1 MILADDNF
9 ATIIVAVE
17 EGRKVFSN
25 IQKTIQYLLS
35 ANTAE
40 VLTIFLSTLFGW
52 DVLQPVHLLWINLV
66 TDTFPAI
73 ALGVEPAEPGVMNH
87 KPRGRK
93 ASFFSGGVLS
103 SIIYQGVLQA
113 AIVMSVY
120 GLAIAYPVHVG
131 DNHAIH
137 ADALTMAFAT
147 LGLIQLFHAYNVK
160 SVYQSILTVGPFK
173 SKTFNWSI
181 LVSFILLMATIVVE
195 PLEGI
200 FHVTKL
206 DLSQWAIVLAG
217 SFSMILIVEIVK
229 FVQRKLGLDKN
240 AI

>member
-1 MILADDNF
+1 MITLRLSLLQLKKDVRSSQTF
-9 ATIIVAVE
+9 K
-17 EGRKVFSN
+17 RLFSTYFLP
-25 IQKTIQYLLS
+25 ILLKL
-35 ANTAE
+35 
-40 VLTIFLSTLFGW
+40 LTIFLSTLFGW

-73 ALGVEPAEPGVMNH
+73 ALGVEPAEPGVMTH

-113 AIVMSVY
+113 ALVMSVY
-120 GLAIAYPVHVG
+120 GFAIAYPVHVG

-181 LVSFILLMATIVVE
+181 LGILHPSHGNNRRRTA
-195 PLEGI
+195 
-200 FHVTKL
+200 
-206 DLSQWAIVLAG
+206 
-217 SFSMILIVEIVK
+217 
-229 FVQRKLGLDKN
+229 
-240 AI
+240 

>member
-1 MILADDNF
+1 
-9 ATIIVAVE
+9 
-17 EGRKVFSN
+17 
-25 IQKTIQYLLS
+25 
-35 ANTAE
+35 
-40 VLTIFLSTLFGW
+40 
-52 DVLQPVHLLWINLV
+52 
-66 TDTFPAI
+66 
-73 ALGVEPAEPGVMNH
+73 
-87 KPRGRK
+87 
-93 ASFFSGGVLS
+93 LS

-206 DLSQWAIVLAG
+206 DLSQWGIVIGG
-217 SFSMILIVEIVK
+217 SFSMIIIVEIVK
-229 FVQRKLGLDKN
+229 FIQRKLGFDKN

>member
-1 MILADDNF
+1 MDL
-9 ATIIVAVE
+9 
-17 EGRKVFSN
+17 
-25 IQKTIQYLLS
+25 
-35 ANTAE
+35 
-40 VLTIFLSTLFGW
+40 
-52 DVLQPVHLLWINLV
+52 P
-66 TDTFPAI
+66 
-73 ALGVEPAEPGVMNH
+73 
-87 KPRGRK
+87 
-93 ASFFSGGVLS
+93 FF
-103 SIIYQGVLQA
+103 
-113 AIVMSVY
+113 
-120 GLAIAYPVHVG
+120 YPVHVG

-206 DLSQWAIVLAG
+206 DLSQWGIVMGG
-217 SFSMILIVEIVK
+217 SFSMIIIVEIVK
-229 FVQRKLGLDKN
+229 FVQRKLGFDKECDLKKSSSDGFLLQLRKGLAVIGFY
-240 AI
+240 AIIAII

>member
-1 MILADDNF
+1 M
-9 ATIIVAVE
+9 
-17 EGRKVFSN
+17 
-25 IQKTIQYLLS
+25 
-35 ANTAE
+35 
-40 VLTIFLSTLFGW
+40 
-52 DVLQPVHLLWINLV
+52 
-66 TDTFPAI
+66 
-73 ALGVEPAEPGVMNH
+73 
-87 KPRGRK
+87 
-93 ASFFSGGVLS
+93 S
-103 SIIYQGVLQA
+103 SIIYQGVLQGA
-113 AIVMSVY
+113 LVLTVY
-120 GLAIAYPVHVG
+120 GLALAYPVHVG
-131 DNHAIH
+131 DNQAIH

>member
-1 MILADDNF
+1 MD
-9 ATIIVAVE
+9 
-17 EGRKVFSN
+17 
-25 IQKTIQYLLS
+25 
-35 ANTAE
+35 
-40 VLTIFLSTLFGW
+40 
-52 DVLQPVHLLWINLV
+52 LQ
-66 TDTFPAI
+66 F
-73 ALGVEPAEPGVMNH
+73 
-87 KPRGRK
+87 
-93 ASFFSGGVLS
+93 
-103 SIIYQGVLQA
+103 
-113 AIVMSVY
+113 
-120 GLAIAYPVHVG
+120 AYPVHVG

-206 DLSQWAIVLAG
+206 DLSQWGIVMAG
-217 SFSMILIVEIVK
+217 SFSMIIIVEIVK
-229 FVQRKLGLDKN
+229 FIQRKLALTRMRFKKKKSSSDGFLLQLRERACSYRLLCYNCYNIVKSKRSVRKWKRKL
-240 AI
+240 

>member
-1 MILADDNF
+1 
-9 ATIIVAVE
+9 
-17 EGRKVFSN
+17 
-25 IQKTIQYLLS
+25 
-35 ANTAE
+35 
-40 VLTIFLSTLFGW
+40 
-52 DVLQPVHLLWINLV
+52 
-66 TDTFPAI
+66 
-73 ALGVEPAEPGVMNH
+73 
-87 KPRGRK
+87 
-93 ASFFSGGVLS
+93 
-103 SIIYQGVLQA
+103 
-113 AIVMSVY
+113 
-120 GLAIAYPVHVG
+120 VG

-206 DLSQWAIVLAG
+206 DLSQWGIVMAG
-217 SFSMILIVEIVK
+217 SFSMIIIVEIVK
-229 FVQRKLGLDKN
+229 FIQRKLGFDKN

>member
-1 MILADDNF
+1 
-9 ATIIVAVE
+9 
-17 EGRKVFSN
+17 
-25 IQKTIQYLLS
+25 
-35 ANTAE
+35 
-40 VLTIFLSTLFGW
+40 
-52 DVLQPVHLLWINLV
+52 
-66 TDTFPAI
+66 
-73 ALGVEPAEPGVMNH
+73 MNH

-93 ASFFSGGVLS
+93 ASFFSGGVFS

-206 DLSQWAIVLAG
+206 DLSQWGIVMTG
-217 SFSMILIVEIVK
+217 SFSMIIIVEIVK
-229 FVQRKLGLDKN
+229 FAQRKLGFDKN

>member
-1 MILADDNF
+1 MDLRLL
-9 ATIIVAVE
+9 TQYMWVII
-17 EGRKVFSN
+17 
-25 IQKTIQYLLS
+25 I
-35 ANTAE
+35 
-40 VLTIFLSTLFGW
+40 
-52 DVLQPVHLLWINLV
+52 
-66 TDTFPAI
+66 
-73 ALGVEPAEPGVMNH
+73 
-87 KPRGRK
+87 
-93 ASFFSGGVLS
+93 
-103 SIIYQGVLQA
+103 
-113 AIVMSVY
+113 
-120 GLAIAYPVHVG
+120 
-131 DNHAIH
+131 AIH

-206 DLSQWAIVLAG
+206 DLSQWGNCHGWKL
-217 SFSMILIVEIVK
+217 LNDYHRRIVK
-229 FVQRKLGLDKN
+229 FIQRKLGFDKN

>member
-1 MILADDNF
+1 MIELKTPPEKKLAL
-9 ATIIVAVE
+9 
-17 EGRKVFSN
+17 R
-25 IQKTIQYLLS
+25 
-35 ANTAE
+35 
-40 VLTIFLSTLFGW
+40 
-52 DVLQPVHLLWINLV
+52 
-66 TDTFPAI
+66 
-73 ALGVEPAEPGVMNH
+73 
-87 KPRGRK
+87 PR
-93 ASFFSGGVLS
+93 GVLS

-206 DLSQWAIVLAG
+206 DLSQWGIVMGG
-217 SFSMILIVEIVK
+217 SFSMIIIVELVK
-229 FVQRKLGLDKN
+229 FIQRKLGFDKN